1 MECKA
6 KHSMALLEQ
15 LQMMRETD
23 ELTDVVLV
31 AEGVRFPCHRVVLSA
46 FSPYFR
52 AMFTCGL
59 RECHSREV
67 PLQDT
72 AADSLGLI
80 IDYMYRS
87 ELPLSNTNV
96 QGVYLTAFLLQI
108 DKVSQLCQ
116 RHMIDNMDPSNC
128 LGLYFYAR
136 DLGADD
142 LAVQAQRYLCRH
154 FAEVCLNQEVLE
166 LECHQLT
173 ALIGS
178 DDLNVSCEESVLEV
192 VLRWVDHRRAGRAGH
207 APELLQ
213 RVRLALVDPAFLRQA
228 RRRNTALLCNSE
240 CFNMIDVVLQSS
252 RVARAAPPRPPLR
265 YGMETTRLLLCLGS
279 DGKGVRAAQRPAYAA
294 HSFCYA
300 PSTGRTYFIAS
311 PCRGEPQG
319 CICAGV
325 VTEDNGIVVAGEVGD
340 RRGSPQKI
348 MSIDFYRYEQSS
360 PASWVK
366 LCSAEYRD
374 MYALGVLGD
383 TLYLL
388 GGQVKLKSQYSITGC
403 VERRAMEGG
412 PWHTSAPIPIPLAC
426 HCAVSLK
433 ACLYVL
439 GGWTPQMDRPDD
451 EPDCLSN
458 RLFQFD
464 PSRNQ
469 WTERSRMRFSRYRC
483 STATLNGEIYV
494 MGGIG
499 CDGEDHGQSRHCLSS
514 VEIYNPVED
523 FWREGPS
530 LPWPMLSLRTNA
542 SNAGVVEGK
551 LYVCG
556 SYRGPD
562 RHEVITKD
570 ILELDPWLNQ
580 WTVVARRALMHDTYD
595 VCLVAS
601 LNPRDL
607 LAPSSEDFS
616 ALLDSTA

>member
-1 MECKA
+1 MEFKA

-15 LQMMRETD
+15 LQIMREMD

-67 PLQDT
+67 LLQDAT
-72 AADSLGLI
+72 AESLGLI
-80 IDYMYRS
+80 IDYMYLS
-87 ELPLSNTNV
+87 ELALSNGNV
-96 QGVYLTAFLLQI
+96 QGIYLTAFLLQI
-108 DKVSQLCQ
+108 EEVSQLCQ

-142 LAVQAQRYLCRH
+142 LAGQAQRYLCRN
-154 FAEVCLNQEVLE
+154 FAEVCLNQEMLE
-166 LECHQLT
+166 LECEQLA

-178 DDLNVSCEESVLEV
+178 DELNVSREESVLEV
-192 VLRWVDHRRAGRAGH
+192 VLRWVERRRAEREAR

-228 RRRNTALLCNSE
+228 RRRSTALLCNSE
-240 CFNMIDVVLQSS
+240 CFGMIDAALQSS
-252 RVARAAPPRPPLR
+252 RVAHPAARPPRLR
-265 YGMETTRLLLCLGS
+265 YGMETARLLLCVGG
-279 DGKGVRAAQRPAYAA
+279 DGHARGTQAQHPGYGA

-300 PSTGRTYFIAS
+300 PSTGRAYFIAS
-311 PCRGEPQG
+311 PCSGETLG
-319 CICAGV
+319 CVCAGV
-325 VTEDNGIVVAGEVGD
+325 VTEDNDIVVAGEVGD
-340 RRGSPQKI
+340 RRRSPQKI

-360 PASWVK
+360 PGSWVK
-366 LCSAEYRD
+366 LCSAAYRD

-388 GGQVKLKSQYSITGC
+388 GGQMKLGKQYCITSC
-403 VERRAMEGG
+403 VERRAVEGG
-412 PWHTSAPIPIPLAC
+412 PWQSSAPIPIPLAC
-426 HCAVSLK
+426 HCAVSVK
-433 ACLYVL
+433 TCLYVL
-439 GGWTPQMDRPDD
+439 GGWTPQSDRPDD
-451 EPDCLSN
+451 EPECLSN

-464 PSRNQ
+464 PGRSR
-469 WTERSRMRFSRYRC
+469 WAERSRLRFSRYRC
-483 STATLNGEIYV
+483 STAVLNGEIYV

-499 CDGEDHGQSRHCLSS
+499 CEGEDHGQSRHCLSS
-514 VEIYNPVED
+514 VEIYNPGED
-523 FWREGPS
+523 FWREGPA

-556 SYRGPD
+556 SYTGAD

-580 WTVVARRALMHDTYD
+580 WTVVARHALMHDTYD

-607 LAPSSEDFS
+607 LAPSPE
-616 ALLDSTA
+616 T

>member
-1 MECKA
+1 MEGKA
-6 KHSMALLEQ
+6 KHGMALLEQ

-23 ELTDVVLV
+23 ALTDVVLV

-46 FSPYFR
+46 FSAYFR

-67 PLQDT
+67 LLQDT
-72 AADSLGLI
+72 AAQSLGLI

-87 ELPLSNTNV
+87 ELQLSNANV
-96 QGVYLTAFLLQI
+96 QGIYHTAFLLQVEE
-108 DKVSQLCQ
+108 VSQLCH

-128 LGLYFYAR
+128 LGLYFYAQ

-142 LAVQAQRYLCRH
+142 LAGQAQQYLCRH

-166 LECHQLT
+166 LDCQQLM
-173 ALIGS
+173 ALISS
-178 DDLNVSCEESVLEV
+178 DDLNVWREESVLEV
-192 VLRWVDHRRAGRAGH
+192 ALRWVGHRPAERKAR

-213 RVRLALVDPAFLRQA
+213 CVRLALVDPAFLRQA

-240 CFNMIDVVLQSS
+240 CFNMIDVALRSS
-252 RVARAAPPRPPLR
+252 HKACGSALR
-265 YGMETTRLLLCLGS
+265 YGMETTRLLLCISSTGQAS
-279 DGKGVRAAQRPAYAA
+279 QAQHPGAAAR
-294 HSFCYA
+294 SFCYA
-300 PSTGRTYFIAS
+300 PSTGRSYFMAS
-311 PCRGEPQG
+311 PSSGEPLG
-319 CICAGV
+319 CVSAGV
-325 VTEDNGIVVAGEVGD
+325 VTEDNDIVVAGEVAD
-340 RRGSPQKI
+340 RRRSPQKV

-360 PASWVK
+360 PGCWVK
-366 LCSAEYRD
+366 LCSAQYRD

-388 GGQVKLKSQYSITGC
+388 GGQMKLKKQYSITGC
-403 VERRAMEGG
+403 VERRSMQGG
-412 PWHTSAPIPIPLAC
+412 PWQSSAPIPIPLAC
-426 HCAVSLK
+426 HCTVSLHSS
-433 ACLYVL
+433 LYVL
-439 GGWTPQMDRPDD
+439 GGWTPQLARPDD

-458 RLFQFD
+458 RLYRFD
-464 PSRNQ
+464 PGRNQ
-469 WTERSRMRFSRYRC
+469 WTERSCMRFSRYRC
-483 STATLNGEIYV
+483 STAVLNGEIYV

-499 CDGEDHGQSRHCLSS
+499 CEGEDHGQSRHCLSS

-523 FWREGPS
+523 VWREGPP
-530 LPWPMLSLRTNA
+530 LPWPMVSLRTNA

-556 SYRGPD
+556 SYTGAD

-580 WTVVARRALMHDTYD
+580 WTVVARHTLMHDAYD

-607 LAPSSEDFS
+607 LAPPSPEG
-616 ALLDSTA
+616 